1 MLRIS
6 ILLLLLLLFVHSAMA
21 QEGWGEMRKV
31 MLAVPKPVV
40 LEGEGVETKV
50 IAGGQ
55 VMVKA
60 PLGKPA
66 KVRLVKIAAP
76 LLSQTR
82 YALQGDITYS
92 DVGGEGYLEMWS
104 DFGDKG
110 RFFTRSLATHGPM
123 AHIVGDSG
131 KYSRKFSLPFDTEGK
146 VPAPKELELI
156 IVLPEGGYFSL
167 LHGEVALAEF
177 SPPQNSRSEE
187 QPVVRVPFWQL
198 GVFCAL
204 SVSLV
209 CLLAYRAPEAAR
221 LLAWGG
227 IATGVVAL
235 AAGIVAP
242 FLGRPMAFC
251 YPLLVVGVLITAL
264 YAALL
269 WFVLRLRQKSEL
281 RRMVAM
287 DLG

>member
-1 MLRIS
+1 MPRIA
-6 ILLLLLLLFVHSAMA
+6 LLLLLFFIHSAMA
-21 QEGWGEMRKV
+21 QEGWGEMNNV
-31 MLAVPKPVV
+31 MMAVPKPVV
-40 LEGEGVETKV
+40 VEGEGVEVKV
-50 IAGGQ
+50 LSGGQ
-55 VMVKA
+55 VLVKA

-76 LLSQTR
+76 LLSQSR

-123 AHIVGDSG
+123 AHIIGDSG
-131 KYSRKFSLPFDTEGK
+131 RFGRKFSLPFDTEGK
-146 VPAPKELELI
+146 VSAPKDLELNL
-156 IVLPEGGYFSL
+156 VLPQGGNFSL
-167 LHGEVALAEF
+167 LYGQVALVEFTPAQPAE
-177 SPPQNSRSEE
+177 STTP
-187 QPVVRVPFWQL
+187 PVVRVPFWQL
-198 GVFCAL
+198 GIFSAL

-227 IATGVVAL
+227 VAAGCTAL
-235 AAGIVAP
+235 LAGIVAP
-242 FLGRPMAFC
+242 FMGRPMEFC
-251 YPLLVVGVLITAL
+251 YPLLVVGILITAL

-269 WFVLRLRQKSEL
+269 WFVVRLRQKSEL

-287 DLG
+287 DLS